1 MKLHQIAL
9 TITISVLSALSTQTV
24 ASNTAHTEIQVVG
37 LFKDAAIISVQ
48 HSQQMMRVGDEKHDV
63 RLLAA
68 NSENALVEYHG
79 KRMLLSMAETAA
91 IQVGLPEPSHAQAH
105 LIASGDMYN
114 VTGSI
119 NDQLADFV
127 VDTGASYITMSV
139 AQAERLRL
147 NYDQAQQVV
156 MHTANGKVNAQVFN
170 VDKIR
175 IGGIELRNVQAAV
188 VDNLASPR
196 ILLGMSFLR
205 QVEMEHKNGLMILK
219 QHS

>member
-9 TITISVLSALSTQTV
+9 TITISVLSALSTQTM

-91 IQVGLPEPSHAQAH
+91 IQVGLPEPRP
-105 LIASGDMYN
+105 I
-114 VTGSI
+114 
-119 NDQLADFV
+119 
-127 VDTGASYITMSV
+127 
-139 AQAERLRL
+139 
-147 NYDQAQQVV
+147 
-156 MHTANGKVNAQVFN
+156 
-170 VDKIR
+170 
-175 IGGIELRNVQAAV
+175 
-188 VDNLASPR
+188 
-196 ILLGMSFLR
+196 
-205 QVEMEHKNGLMILK
+205 
-219 QHS
+219 